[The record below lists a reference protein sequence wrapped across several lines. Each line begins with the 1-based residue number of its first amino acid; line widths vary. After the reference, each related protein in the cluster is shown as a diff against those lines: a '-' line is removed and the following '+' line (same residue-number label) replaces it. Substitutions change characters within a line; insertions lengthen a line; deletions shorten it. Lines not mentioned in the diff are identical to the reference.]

1 MYRVKHLK
9 RSIDA
14 CFFLMIRRP
23 TRSTQGVTSAASD
36 VYKRQRLLEALALHD
51 DLPTAVVDYLD
62 DELEF
67 LG

>member
-1 MYRVKHLK
+1 MALK
-9 RSIDA
+9 RWHQR
-14 CFFLMIRRP
+14 LMAHRHP
-23 TRSTQGVTSAASD
+23 NSEAEWTQIFN
-36 VYKRQRLLEALALHD
+36 RNRLLEALALHD